1 MNDTHR
7 SLRTKALA
15 MLLLANL
22 FWGLSFP
29 TIKALTLMHAELL
42 PGSGNWFVASMTM
55 APRFLVAVLLLGL
68 LLGRRIA
75 ATTSLELRQG
85 LQLGCFAGVGMLLQN
100 DGLQFTAASTSA
112 FLTQFY
118 AILIPVWLAFRRRQN
133 PGWRVWLCCMLV
145 LAGSAVLGQFNW
157 RELSLGRGELET
169 LLSSLFFMGQI
180 LALDEPRFAGNR
192 PERVSFVM
200 MVVLMLFSWTLAL
213 CVTPSAGA
221 LWVFWSQPAWVGMT
235 LVLALFCT
243 LGAFMLM
250 NAWQPHISSTEAG
263 LIYCFEP
270 IFGTLAAFC
279 LPALYSAVA
288 GIHYANEALSWSL
301 FLGGALITGAN
312 VVLQLR
318 PSVAK
323 EVVSRKSDVG

>member
-1 MNDTHR
+1 
-7 SLRTKALA
+7 

-29 TIKALTLMHAELL
+29 TIKALTQVHAALL

-75 ATTSLELRQG
+75 ATTRLELAQG
-85 LQLGCFAGVGMLLQN
+85 LRLGFFAGLGMLLQN

-118 AILIPVWLAFRRRQN
+118 AILIPVWLALRRRQN
-133 PGWRVWLCCMLV
+133 PGWRVWVCCLLV
-145 LAGSAVLGQFNW
+145 LAGSAVLGHFDWKQ
-157 RELSLGRGELET
+157 LSLGRGELET
-169 LLSSLFFMGQI
+169 LLSSFFFMGQI

-200 MVVLMLFSWTLAL
+200 LVLLMVLSWALAF

-235 LVLALFCT
+235 LVLAIFCT

-270 IFGTLAAFC
+270 IFGTIASFC
-279 LPALYSAVA
+279 LPAVYSALA
-288 GIHYANEALSWSL
+288 GIHYGNEALTWSL
-301 FLGGALITGAN
+301 LLGGGLVTAAN
-312 VVLQLR
+312 VLLQLK
-318 PSVAK
+318 PK
-323 EVVSRKSDVG
+323 VS